1 MEETK
6 KISCI
11 YMVATYISV
20 VSALQISFD
29 EIPSEVPDTIRIVI
43 ATCCFNRYSHG
54 QYGSGPECEER

>member
-1 MEETK
+1 
-6 KISCI
+6 
-11 YMVATYISV
+11 MVATCISV
-20 VSALQISFD
+20 VSALQIFD